1 MWVDNNVDGAFEES
15 LDVFFPHEEVLA
27 ALYAA
32 NDSKVGRPFRVPDI
46 VIRWGMEQVVARGMN
61 YRAVAKRISK
71 RMNDLDLGGSP
82 LIPCCFN
89 PHVTIQS
96 YGNLY

>member
-1 MWVDNNVDGAFEES
+1 MEGAFEES
-15 LDVFFPHEEVLA
+15 LDEFFPLEEVLA
-27 ALYAA
+27 ALCAA

-46 VIRWGMEQVVARGMN
+46 VIRWGMKHVAVRGMN
-61 YRAVAKRISK
+61 YRAVAKSISK
-71 RMNDLDLGGSP
+71 RMNDLDIGGSP

-89 PHVTIQS
+89 LHVTMQS